1 MRDMNID
8 EQSRGRSWSLARSG
22 RGLEKLR
29 DEAVPEVWSM
39 AGERVF
45 VRISGRDARAPVVR
59 HACRKRVLWE
69 RGHLAR
75 KEPHEAC
82 WRNARAPVSRRAF
95 CQYPISMGRKA
106 RP

>member
-8 EQSRGRSWSLARSG
+8 GQSRGRSWGLARSG

-29 DEAVPEVWSM
+29 DEVVSEVRQIVCQR
-39 AGERVF
+39 AF
-45 VRISGRDARAPVVR
+45 DRISGRDA
-59 HACRKRVLWE
+59 H
-69 RGHLAR
+69 
-75 KEPHEAC
+75 
-82 WRNARAPVSRRAF
+82 APVSGRAF